1 MSAEA
6 QGKAPAA
13 GPPLLATTD
22 VADLVEAVQM
32 LQVRCAQLLICTCFP
47 GPACD
52 TAFDSTFHSV
62 ALAFQ
67 DLLDELPHYNC
78 RSRGECPQ
86 PWPVPVRLLHCPN
99 LPHLHLLRLRYC
111 PSQPRACT

>member
-32 LQVRCAQLLICTCFP
+32 LQVRCAQL
-47 GPACD
+47 
-52 TAFDSTFHSV
+52 
-62 ALAFQ
+62 
-67 DLLDELPHYNC
+67 
-78 RSRGECPQ
+78 
-86 PWPVPVRLLHCPN
+86 
-99 LPHLHLLRLRYC
+99 
-111 PSQPRACT
+111 